1 MLESLSIEALAHY
14 TRGMATLFFVLW
26 AIRISRYRHRDNL
39 VKVLFVSI
47 CFTAFGFL
55 KDVVFLFTP
64 LMYDMFVMD
73 VVSLIDNM
81 CTPFVLAFFFEA
93 ARPGI
98 ITAKRLL
105 LAVGLFALL
114 IPIYIIMRDDMVLMI
129 AYIVSALVTLVSFV
143 LILIYVAR
151 YDRYIHNNYSYTLN
165 ISVQWVGGC
174 AIAYCSWFV
183 VYFLCFND
191 TTWASEVF
199 FDLFSI
205 VIWYILASF
214 THSHRIVVD
223 KQELEESESKN
234 SLEDDHKEEATV
246 DDNDSEEINGEEE
259 QTKIDK
265 DVFLSERLH
274 QKMDVEKVFLDPNL
288 SIVALAREIGSNK
301 SYLSEYINRG
311 GRTFYEYVNDY
322 RISEFCRLIEEKA
335 AEGIRMPLAEVA
347 KRCGFNSLSS
357 FNRHFY
363 KIKSMTPS
371 AYQRLQL
378 MTIKNKKEEEETEI
392 INR

>member
-14 TRGMATLFFVLW
+14 TRGMATLFFVLL
-26 AIRISRYRHRDNL
+26 AIKFSTYRNRNKL
-39 VKVLFVSI
+39 AKILFFAL
-47 CFTAFGFL
+47 CFMAFGFL

-81 CTPFVLAFFFEA
+81 CTPFVFAFFFEA

-98 ITAKRLL
+98 VTTKRLL
-105 LAVGLFALL
+105 LAVALFALL
-114 IPIYIIMRDDMVLMI
+114 IPIYIILADEMVVTV
-129 AYIVSALVTLVSFV
+129 AYIASALVTLVSFV
-143 LILIYVAR
+143 LIMVYVSR
-151 YDRYIHNNYSYTLN
+151 YDRFIENNYSYTQN
-165 ISVQWVGGC
+165 ITVRWVGGC
-174 AIAYCSWFV
+174 AIAYFSWFI
-183 VYFLCFND
+183 VYFLCFNE

-205 VIWYILASF
+205 GIWYVLAFF
-214 THSHRIVVD
+214 THHHRIVVSA
-223 KQELEESESKN
+223 QELEESEGSI
-234 SLEDDHKEEATV
+234 SMEDDHKEEA
-246 DDNDSEEINGEEE
+246 

-274 QKMDVEKVFLDPNL
+274 QKMDVEKVYLDPNL

-311 GRTFYEYVNDY
+311 GKTFYEYINDY
-322 RISEFCRLIEEKA
+322 RISESCRLIEEKA

-347 KRCGFNSLSS
+347 QRSGFNSISS

-378 MTIKNKKEEEETEI
+378 MSIHDI
-392 INR
+392 DFIS

>member
-14 TRGMATLFFVLW
+14 TRGMATLFFVLL
-26 AIRISRYRHRDNL
+26 AIKFSTYRNRNKL
-39 VKVLFVSI
+39 AKMLFFAL
-47 CFTAFGFL
+47 CFMAFGFL

-81 CTPFVLAFFFEA
+81 CTPFVFAFFFEA

-98 ITAKRLL
+98 VTTKRLL
-105 LAVGLFALL
+105 LAVALFALL
-114 IPIYIIMRDDMVLMI
+114 IPIYIILADDTVVTV
-129 AYIVSALVTLVSFV
+129 AYIASALVTLVSFV
-143 LILIYVAR
+143 LIMIYVSR
-151 YDRYIHNNYSYTLN
+151 YDRFIENNYSYTQN
-165 ISVQWVGGC
+165 ITVRWVGGC
-174 AIAYCSWFV
+174 AIAYFSWFI
-183 VYFLCFND
+183 VYFLCFNE

-205 VIWYILASF
+205 GIWYVLASF
-214 THSHRIVVD
+214 THHHRIVVSA
-223 KQELEESESKN
+223 QELEESEGSI
-234 SLEDDHKEEATV
+234 SMEDDHKEEA
-246 DDNDSEEINGEEE
+246 

-274 QKMDVEKVFLDPNL
+274 QKMDLEKVYLDPNL

-311 GRTFYEYVNDY
+311 GKTFYEYVNDY
-322 RISEFCRLIEEKA
+322 RISESCRLIEEKA

-347 KRCGFNSLSS
+347 QRSGFNSISS

-363 KIKSMTPS
+363 KIKLMPPS

-378 MTIKNKKEEEETEI
+378 MSIHDI
-392 INR
+392 DFIS